1 MKNLEKE
8 LEKYKKENNELR
20 LRNSKIK
27 NTISFRLG
35 NILVSGSKSYR
46 DFFKIPYELF
56 KLRRDVRN
64 FKKNLNKPS
73 LPINDKK
80 IILSQH
86 DYFILREKS
95 ISGFIIPDTSSIII
109 AGEVIAEDKEKS
121 NAAILTFEVAEQ
133 RSSKDLATL
142 LGLSWSDKVGMYY
155 YLPTNKGTTK
165 FSINLKN
172 LPNSRVNI
180 AARRWYSQGQ
190 VKISGSF
197 SVKEI
202 HLGSSTLINNLDLE
216 AVRTLLNNSDFDI
229 LENEIDKTIMLLDQE
244 KGTLLPALIKSHSI
258 QDRKI
263 IEKLVKLLL
272 KKSNIKRNDIEAVCQ
287 HLYKEGCY
295 REALQIYEKASYGL
309 TSLQLNYIKDVIFIL
324 NNSFDIPTQTSISTL
339 PSSNHIRYYIH
350 CSLPH
355 HSNGYATRS
364 HSVLTTLKEYGL
376 DVIGA
381 TRPGYPWDVR
391 FDNKPKDQSEYF
403 IDEIK
408 YEHLPGL
415 IQREMT
421 ISDYINKSSQLIESD
436 VKKNGA
442 KIIHACSNY
451 LNAFPALI
459 AARKLGLP
467 FVYEVRGFW
476 EITEAS
482 RKLGWLD
489 SDKFAVDKKME
500 SLLIQNADAV
510 ITLTESMKNE
520 IVNRGAV
527 HEKIFVAPNAVS
539 IEKFNPI
546 AKDKL
551 LQAKIGLNDNITI
564 GYVGSIVDYEGL
576 DHLIS
581 ASYQLLNAGYKLNIL
596 IVGDGAALNNL
607 KLQVSKLGIQ
617 NHVFFTGRVPHQDI
631 VKYYSL
637 IDIAPFPRK
646 DLEVCELVSPLKPFE
661 AMALKKCVIASDVKA
676 IKEFI
681 TDGENGFLFK
691 KNDITS
697 LRDILAKLI
706 DNPVLRNSVMDKSR
720 VWVSSNRTWIKSGEI
735 FSQVYNSLPS
745 LIKTTNAKK
754 NKTNVILDAVH
765 FETLSNKS
773 DIISLQDTFE
783 LDASNPLWLNMS
795 VKAGQ
800 KLIFEAAVDY
810 RTLDKVNNR
819 KAVILFKSFDAK
831 GKVIDIP
838 CGKLI
843 KSDKLHAFFKY
854 LPCTAG
860 LPKIIHTFTVPNGID
875 VIHVGLRGFNIIKGE
890 KVYVNSLSIYPKD
903 RTPQLVEFNAPSALA
918 AAISIHGWPELPS
931 NSKPCILGIMDE
943 FTSGCFEQDINL
955 IQARPDNW
963 YALAEK
969 YNPELIFI
977 ESAWKGN
984 FGSWQYR
991 VAEYKNKPG
1000 NEVAYIC
1007 QYAKKKGIPTLFWN
1021 KEDPVH
1027 HDKFMGTAKLVD
1039 HIFTTDINMTES
1051 YRSNTGNE
1059 KVYAL
1064 PFAAQPAL
1072 HKPASLTG
1080 RKQLICFAGSWYGG
1094 RHAAREEAMQ
1104 WLMQAAKPYGLDI
1117 YDRNY
1122 GTNIFP
1128 FPEQY
1133 HDCIKGSLPY
1143 KELCSEYNRYRVFLN
1158 VNSVTDSPT
1167 MFSRRVFELM
1177 ACGTPIVSTY
1187 SAGIENLFDSNAVWL
1202 VKSKEEA
1209 EEAIRTLMTDD
1220 NEWRRRSLA
1229 GIREV
1234 FTKHT
1239 YAHRLNEIFKQIGTN
1254 TKIITEPNII
1264 LTANANNLSDINH
1277 FIDFC
1282 NRQEYRNFKLG
1293 IECLDRKIKIPKTPH
1308 QNITIIKRGGSRAW
1322 LEKNKSH
1329 YSFAGLISSFS
1340 HYGKHYLRDLVN
1352 ASIYEPEAI
1361 GWAKSSDHDY
1371 FSYEATTKQD
1381 AAIWR
1386 ISEYMKLPLT
1396 KQLIGD
1402 IAHREL
1408 YLTDCAE
1415 YQHKNNVRG

>member
-1 MKNLEKE
+1 MNNLEKE
-8 LEKYKKENNELR
+8 LEKYKKENNELK

-35 NILVSGSKSYR
+35 NILVTGTRSYR
-46 DFFKIPYELF
+46 DFFKIPYELL

-64 FKKNLNKPS
+64 FKKNINKAS
-73 LPINDKK
+73 LPINEKK
-80 IILSQH
+80 VILSQH
-86 DYFILREKS
+86 EYFILREKPV
-95 ISGFIIPDTSSIII
+95 SGFIIADSSSMTLT
-109 AGEVIAEDKEKS
+109 GEIKALTEEKP
-121 NAAILTFEVAEQ
+121 NAAILTFEIAEQ
-133 RSSKDLATL
+133 HSTKDLATS
-142 LGLSWSDKVGMYY
+142 LGLSWSKKVGMYC

-165 FSINLKN
+165 FSVSLTN
-172 LPNSRVNI
+172 LPKGRINI

-197 SVKEI
+197 SVNEI
-202 HLGSSTLINNLDLE
+202 YSDSSGLINNLNEE
-216 AVRTLLNNSDFDI
+216 AVSILLNNRGFDA
-229 LENEIDKTIMLLDQE
+229 LENEIDKAIILSDE
-244 KGTLLPALIKSHSI
+244 DRGTLLSAIIKNYNV
-258 QDRKI
+258 QDRKSI
-263 IEKLVKLLL
+263 TKAVDLLL
-272 KKSNIKRNDIEAVCQ
+272 KKPNIKRNDIEAVCQ

-295 REALQIYEKASYGL
+295 KEALKIYEKVSYGL
-309 TSLQLNYIKDVIFIL
+309 TSLQHNYIKDIIFIL
-324 NNSFDIPTQTSISTL
+324 ENSFDIPLQTSIFTL
-339 PSSNHIRYYIH
+339 PLSNDIRYYIH

-364 HSVLTTLKEYGL
+364 HSVLTTLKEHGL

-391 FDNKPKDQSEYF
+391 FDKKPKDQTGYF
-403 IDEIK
+403 IDDIK

-415 IQREMT
+415 IQRDMT
-421 ISDYINKSSQLIESD
+421 ISDYINKASQLIESD
-436 VKKNGA
+436 IKKNGA

-459 AARKLGLP
+459 AARRLGLP

-489 SDKFAVDKKME
+489 SDKFAIDKKME
-500 SLLIQNADAV
+500 SLLIENSDAV

-527 HEKIFVAPNAVS
+527 QEKIFVAPNAVS
-539 IEKFNPI
+539 IDKFNPTE
-546 AKDKL
+546 KDIS
-551 LQAKIGLNDNITI
+551 LQDKIGLNDNITI

-576 DHLIS
+576 DDLIS
-581 ASYQLLNAGYKLNIL
+581 ASYQLLNAGYKFNVL

-607 KLQVSKLGIQ
+607 KYQVRNLGIEK
-617 NHVFFTGRVPHQDI
+617 HVFFTGRVPHDDI

-646 DLEVCELVSPLKPFE
+646 ALEVCELVSPLKPFE
-661 AMALKKCVIASDVKA
+661 AMALRKCVIASDVKA

-691 KNDITS
+691 KNDINS
-697 LRDILAKLI
+697 LRDTLAKLI
-706 DNPVLRNSVMDKSR
+706 DNPALRNSVMAKSR

-735 FSQVYNSLPS
+735 FSQVYRSLPS
-745 LIKTTNAKK
+745 LIKINNAKK
-754 NKTNVILDAVH
+754 SKSNVKLKVVDS
-765 FETLSNKS
+765 ENLSNKS
-773 DIISLQDTFE
+773 DIINLQHTVE
-783 LDASNPLWLNMS
+783 LDSSNPLWFSMS

-800 KLIFEAAVDY
+800 KLIVEAAIDY
-810 RTLDKVNNR
+810 QTLDKANSR
-819 KAVILFKSFDAK
+819 KAVILFKCFDSK
-831 GKVIDIP
+831 GNLTDTP
-838 CGKLI
+838 CGKVT
-843 KSDKLHAFFKY
+843 KSVNLHAYFKY

-860 LPKIIHTFTVPNGID
+860 IPKLIHTFSVPTGIE
-875 VIHVGLRGFNIIKGE
+875 VIHVGLRGFNITKGD
-890 KVYVNSLSIYPKD
+890 KVYLNSLSIRPKSQI
-903 RTPQLVEFNAPSALA
+903 PQLLEFNAPSALA
-918 AAISIHGWPELPS
+918 AALSIHGWPELPS
-931 NSKPCILGIMDE
+931 NSKPRILGIMDE
-943 FTSGCFEQDINL
+943 FTAGCFEQDINL

-1000 NEVAYIC
+1000 NEVAYLC
-1007 QYAKKKGIPTLFWN
+1007 DYAKKKGIPTLFWN

-1039 HIFTTDINMTES
+1039 HIFTTDINMTDS
-1051 YRSNTGNE
+1051 YRSNTGNDN
-1059 KVYAL
+1059 VYAL

-1104 WLMQAAKPYGLDI
+1104 WLLQAAKPYGLEI

-1122 GTNIFP
+1122 GTDIFP
-1128 FPEQY
+1128 FPEKYQN
-1133 HDCIKGSLPY
+1133 CIKGSLPY

-1158 VNSVTDSPT
+1158 VNSVIDSPT

-1177 ACGTPIVSTY
+1177 ASGTPIVSTY
-1187 SAGIENLFDSNAVWL
+1187 SAGIENLFDSDAVWL
-1202 VKSKEEA
+1202 VNTKEEA

-1220 NEWRRRSLA
+1220 SEWRRRSLA

-1234 FTKHT
+1234 FKKHT
-1239 YAHRLNEIFKQIGTN
+1239 YAHRLNQIFEQIGSK

-1264 LTANANNLSDINH
+1264 LTANARTLNDINH
-1277 FIDFC
+1277 YIDFC

-1293 IECLDRKIKIPKTPH
+1293 IECLDRKTKIPKIPYE
-1308 QNITIIKRGGSRAW
+1308 NITFLKRGGSRVW
-1322 LEKNKSH
+1322 FEKNKSN
-1329 YSFAGLISSFS
+1329 YSIAGLISPLS
-1340 HYGKHYLRDLVN
+1340 HYGKYYLRDLVN

-1361 GWAKSSDHDY
+1361 GWAKSSDRDY
-1371 FSYEATTKQD
+1371 FSYGATTKQD
-1381 AAIWR
+1381 AALWK
-1386 ISEYMKLPLT
+1386 ISEYFKLPPT
-1396 KQLIGD
+1396 KQSIGD
-1402 IAHREL
+1402 IAHSKV

-1415 YQHKNNVRG
+1415 YLHINNVKG